1 MFFNSVKLSKEY
13 DIPKLFPIL
22 YKIMSFFA
30 LRQIKRSKIQ
40 MDFRPYFVHPMRI
53 ELISSEPESGILSIE
68 LRVHHQNAVQKYK

>member
-30 LRQIKRSKIQ
+30 LRQIKRPKIQ

-53 ELISSEPESGILSIE
+53 KGKKAREKSIKE
-68 LRVHHQNAVQKYK
+68 KEEYTPNLCF